1 MLTLTD
7 FFLIIGTL
15 NNEVIFLK
23 WTKSEL
29 LQAKDNTIVF
39 DERIDFDE
47 HEIGRFGHLRELHDV
62 EVSGNIHYDDDSNLA
77 LANLDISGVMV
88 LPCSITNEDVDYPF
102 EISSEEVFSF
112 RKVNEDEDF
121 HEVKKDT
128 VELYPAIF
136 QLIVMEIP
144 FKVVKEGI
152 KEYPKGNG
160 WEVIK
165 EGDLKALKEQKID
178 PRLAKLKEFK
188 IEE

>member
-1 MLTLTD
+1 MQCRLSFRLSPNSTRVSNQ
-7 FFLIIGTL
+7 I
-15 NNEVIFLK
+15 
-23 WTKSEL
+23 
-29 LQAKDNTIVF
+29 
-39 DERIDFDE
+39 
-47 HEIGRFGHLRELHDV
+47 
-62 EVSGNIHYDDDSNLA
+62 EVSGEIHYDDDSDLA

-102 EISSEEVFSF
+102 EISSKEVFSF

-160 WEVIK
+160 CHAVAYRTTHFHPA
-165 EGDLKALKEQKID
+165 DRQ
-178 PRLAKLKEFK
+178 
-188 IEE
+188 